1 MTKKELIALLDK
13 YPDDA
18 EIRFEQT
25 GYESHTDK
33 FDISYNPH
41 IRIDYAAPYI
51 EINLDHDT

>member
-25 GYESHTDK
+25 GYGDHFKKIKLSAHPAVRVD
-33 FDISYNPH
+33 FWV
-41 IRIDYAAPYI
+41 PYI
-51 EINLDHDT
+51 VIRLDHDV